1 MPAREDIYA
10 DKVED
15 VFPMLHVV
23 LKVNSLSPDC
33 ISGAARA
40 QRERKREGEQRDR
53 TVPYIAGINAR
64 KTLAKRAQI
73 IKY

>member
-33 ISGAARA
+33 ISGAATA
-40 QRERKREGEQRDR
+40 QRERKREGE
-53 TVPYIAGINAR
+53 
-64 KTLAKRAQI
+64 
-73 IKY
+73 